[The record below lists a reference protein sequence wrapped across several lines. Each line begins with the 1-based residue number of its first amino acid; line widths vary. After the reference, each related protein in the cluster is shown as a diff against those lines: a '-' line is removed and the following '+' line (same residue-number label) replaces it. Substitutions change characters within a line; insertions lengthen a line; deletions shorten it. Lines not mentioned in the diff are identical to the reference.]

1 MWRQPLVSPSL
12 WQPHLQ
18 KKRAASLENIEK
30 LPSLHH
36 ATLERE
42 CYQERLEPPLLP
54 HAMQL
59 TINVNQCHSKRKATT
74 FGREKERK
82 QQHLIGA
89 TLRAQTP
96 EIRKENT
103 ISAVLK
109 GNE

>member
-1 MWRQPLVSPSL
+1 
-12 WQPHLQ
+12 
-18 KKRAASLENIEK
+18 
-30 LPSLHH
+30 
-36 ATLERE
+36 
-42 CYQERLEPPLLP
+42 
-54 HAMQL
+54 MQL